1 MTDEKLEKKV
11 RKIRWQEVVGAVA
24 VTAGVFGGMWYV
36 AHHFYG
42 KGHEAGVYEGH
53 KSGVEEGQKEG
64 FASGSGFGFIDHE
77 FGGVDVSLR
86 RQDPNGST
94 LYMFKSN
101 EFDGKPAVVE
111 FVQLEN
117 SDGRA
122 LMLYGNMDSDTS
134 VHDGIVDY
142 IGIMS
147 SGREFYRD
155 MDYAGN
161 EGLFIEAD
169 NILDSTRRRFSQPE
183 WLNQ

>member
-1 MTDEKLEKKV
+1 M
-11 RKIRWQEVVGAVA
+11 AA
-24 VTAGVFGGMWYV
+24 WYV

-94 LYMFKSN
+94 LYVFKSN

-117 SDGRA
+117 SDGTGFNA
-122 LMLYGNMDSDTS
+122 VWQHG
-134 VHDGIVDY
+134 
-142 IGIMS
+142 
-147 SGREFYRD
+147 F
-155 MDYAGN
+155 
-161 EGLFIEAD
+161 
-169 NILDSTRRRFSQPE
+169 
-183 WLNQ
+183 